1 MSLTK
6 ALPVSIRQM
15 IAVFPTPTSP
25 RNAILQ
31 FISLLDRKHCYSHL
45 NSSVTLIPQFL
56 KIVIMIVGSPRRR
69 IFKNQILALPSL
81 YKDQTQFQWLFLQ
94 GPTSNAIYER
104 KHHFLQSKWRHI
116 RSINYV
122 YWRILHQNVINL
134 ISKPV
139 H

>member
-1 MSLTK
+1 LGSSLLTSLFYFMSLTK

-15 IAVFPTPTSP
+15 IAVLPTPTSP

-31 FISLLDRKHCYSHL
+31 FISLLDRQHTSH
-45 NSSVTLIPQFL
+45 LIPQFL
-56 KIVIMIVGSPRRR
+56 KIVIMIVGSPRRK

-104 KHHFLQSKWRHI
+104 KHHFLQSK
-116 RSINYV
+116 
-122 YWRILHQNVINL
+122 
-134 ISKPV
+134 
-139 H
+139 